1 MRVCDI
7 CKKDDVKYNTTAV
20 VKDDG
25 TVKKL
30 ELCERCYFELNHR
43 EADHRYAA
51 YQETVKAVG
60 GEIPRKSHWWNVFSW

>member
-7 CKKDDVKYNTTAV
+7 CKTDNVKYRTTAT

-25 TVKKL
+25 TVKEL
-30 ELCERCYFELNHR
+30 ELCSRCYMELQERERNHR
-43 EADHRYAA
+43 YTA

-60 GEIPRKSHWWNVFSW
+60 GEIPRKSHWWNIFSW